1 MPHKENNY
9 KTLAI
14 DYEGIRL
21 KQEKRLQKPC
31 SVVLVEYSSDENFWR
46 KIFTHYNIDEKQF
59 LFRFHTRTQKDNNA
73 SGSGVCLS
81 FHKQNLLRKELFIC
95 IDSDFRYIKQEENID
110 IQHFIFQT
118 YTYSIENH
126 LSYAELI
133 DSVLENSIIETEN
146 FTFSAFLKTYSNT
159 IWELFLWF
167 VEGLVNNTKTIS
179 LEAFLRVIHL
189 KLPSR
194 VPPNENITDLIQ
206 THFQQMQQEIEM
218 KLALL
223 KQNNP
228 NFDISTIE
236 SYLQKLGIHQDNVY
250 LYIRGHNLWE
260 TITKPILGKIKNQAV
275 HNEQDTLK
283 RATISQIDWEES
295 LLKYFPQSQYSY
307 NELSKIE
314 NDIRLFFS

>member
-1 MPHKENNY
+1 MPHKENHY

-14 DYEGIRL
+14 HYEGERQLI
-21 KQEKRLQKPC
+21 KHGYYK
-31 SVVLVEYSSDENFWR
+31 SVVLVEYSSDENFWK
-46 KIFTHYNIDEKQF
+46 KIFSHYNIDEKMF

-95 IDSDFRYIKQEENID
+95 IDSDLRHIKQEENID

-126 LSYAELI
+126 LSYAALI
-133 DSVLENSIIETEN
+133 DSVLENSIIKAEN

-167 VEGLVNNTKTIS
+167 AEGLVNNIKTIS
-179 LEAFLRVIHL
+179 LEGFLGLIHL
-189 KLPSR
+189 KLPFR
-194 VPPNENITDLIQ
+194 VEPDENINDLIQ

-218 KLALL
+218 KLVLL
-223 KQNNP
+223 KQKHP

-275 HNEQDTLK
+275 HNEQDK
-283 RATISQIDWEES
+283 SKKQEISEIKWEKD
-295 LLKYFPQSQYSY
+295 LLKFFPQPQHNY
-307 NELSKIE
+307 NELNKIE